1 MQIEYF
7 HIFLQKKTSKNYYTF
22 TAELKSPS
30 RKNENFKKFFFF
42 FFQKNHISFAGEILL
57 NFRFC
62 SDRENLDSKNKKRM
76 LRGSDPYDL
85 RKFPQAIHHQKIRP
99 PCPPVLLAHELF
111 KNRYKIREVQF

>member
-7 HIFLQKKTSKNYYTF
+7 HVFLQTKTSKTYYTF
-22 TAELKSPS
+22 TSKLKSPS
-30 RKNENFKKFFFF
+30 RKNENFKKFYLFFL
-42 FFQKNHISFAGEILL
+42 NHISFAGEILL

-62 SDRENLDSKNKKRM
+62 SDRENLDSKNEKRM
-76 LRGSDPYDL
+76 LSGSDPYDL